1 MTLPVLYVFHAEK
14 TRLGNLETSLRALG
28 YTPQR
33 VPARAAAL
41 RDALAKTQDSP
52 CALLIET
59 EHPTAS
65 LVKRLQKAEPRGAA
79 FWFHDRPSR
88 SLPGAFEPS
97 QVFLPSDDGAAIE
110 HTIRARQEL
119 CELRQK
125 LQEVRAYHAEEAR
138 YREILTDVIHAANS
152 SLEIDVVLEVVMNKI
167 RSLIQAE
174 GWSIL
179 LATEDKQLVFKRVLG
194 PKGDCLI
201 NEPLKP
207 GQGIAGWVVERQEP
221 ALINDVVNDPRF
233 EPSFDKKTGFHT
245 RSMLCAPLVSRGK
258 TIGAVEVLNKKAR
271 DGFTQNDLAML
282 CTLLEPASVAIE
294 NALLFEEVRRLTV
307 TDDLTR
313 LYNSRYFNDVLEREI
328 GRSKRHNNAVSLVF
342 LDLDNFKTVNDRF
355 GHLAGSRTLCE
366 VGRILQEAARV
377 SDVVCRYG
385 GDEFTMVLPQT
396 DEEGGKSIAERA
408 RKLIEDATLL
418 QSMDLAVRIT
428 ASFGVASYPTH
439 VSSRVEL
446 VQAADAAMYYVKL
459 NGKNGVAVAPTG
471 QPAVTQP

>member
-1 MTLPVLYVFHAEK
+1 MSPPILYVFHAEK
-14 TRLGNLETSLRALG
+14 ARLGNLESSLSGLG
-28 YTPQR
+28 YSPLR

-41 RDALAKTQDSP
+41 RDALAGTQDSP

-59 EHPTAS
+59 KRPTPS
-65 LVKRLQKAEPRGAA
+65 LIKRLQETGPHGAA
-79 FWFHDRPSR
+79 FWYHARPSR
-88 SLPGAFEPS
+88 SFPGAFEPS

-110 HTIRARQEL
+110 HTIRARQEV
-119 CELRQK
+119 CELQQK
-125 LQEVRAYHAEEAR
+125 LHEVRAYHAEEAR

-167 RSLIQAE
+167 RALIQAE

-221 ALINDVVNDPRF
+221 VLINDVANDPRF
-233 EPSFDKKTGFHT
+233 ESSFDQKTGFRT

-258 TIGAVEVLNKKAR
+258 TIGAVEVLNKKALG
-271 DGFTQNDLAML
+271 GFTKNDLAML
-282 CTLLEPASVAIE
+282 CTLLQPASVAIE

-328 GRSKRHNNAVSLVF
+328 GRSKRHNSAVSLVF

-366 VGRILQEAARV
+366 VGGLIQKAARV

-396 DEEGGKSIAERA
+396 DEEGGRAIAERA
-408 RKLIEDATLL
+408 REIIEEATLL
-418 QSMDLAVRIT
+418 QSMELAVRIT
-428 ASFGVASYPTH
+428 ASFGVSSFPAH

-459 NGKNGVAVAPTG
+459 NGKNGVAVAPVG
-471 QPAVTQP
+471 QSAAT